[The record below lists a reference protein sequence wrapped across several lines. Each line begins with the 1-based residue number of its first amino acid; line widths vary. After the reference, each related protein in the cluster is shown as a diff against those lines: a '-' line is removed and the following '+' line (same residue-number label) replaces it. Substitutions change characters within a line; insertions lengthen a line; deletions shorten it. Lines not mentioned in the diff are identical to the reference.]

1 MSILPITMDKIDRKL
16 LNLLQKNNSLSAE
29 VLAEKVGSS
38 RSSVQRRIKRLRAEG
53 AIAADIAV
61 LSSKVIGE
69 KLLAIVDVKLE
80 SVRRDLLDSFR
91 KTMLALDEVQ
101 QCYFISGQVDF
112 IVVISTDSL
121 QAYDALAKQYFADN
135 PNVYRYHSNIVSER
149 VKVGL
154 NTLLKE

>member
-16 LNLLQKNNSLSAE
+16 LNLLQKNNNLSAE

-53 AIAADIAV
+53 AIAADISV
-61 LSSKVIGE
+61 LSSKAIGE

-91 KTMLALDEVQ
+91 KSMLALNEVQ

-112 IVVISTDSL
+112 IVVISTESL

-154 NTLLKE
+154 NIPLKE

>member
-61 LSSKVIGE
+61 LSSKTVGD

-80 SVRRDLLDSFR
+80 SVRRDLLDGFR

-154 NTLLKE
+154 NIPLKE

>member
-154 NTLLKE
+154 NIPLKE

>member
-69 KLLAIVDVKLE
+69 KLLANCWEII
-80 SVRRDLLDSFR
+80 R
-91 KTMLALDEVQ
+91 K
-101 QCYFISGQVDF
+101 S
-112 IVVISTDSL
+112 
-121 QAYDALAKQYFADN
+121 
-135 PNVYRYHSNIVSER
+135 SE
-149 VKVGL
+149 KA
-154 NTLLKE
+154 